1 MRHIVHFAIAVAATI
16 GLVACMG
23 DNPPSTTA
31 ATISPN
37 PAVATATSA
46 TSATTSWR
54 SRFSLNLKKSEGGT
68 ACRSTALDYYDFVL
82 TGDNLRMTSD
92 AGTRTEAVVQPDGSV
107 DHSFTSSMTG
117 TQLHI
122 SGSVRTRDFVITNA
136 VGCTFESVGQ

>member
-1 MRHIVHFAIAVAATI
+1 MRNIEHFAIAVAATI

-23 DNPPSTTA
+23 NNPPSTTA
-31 ATISPN
+31 AGISPN

-82 TGDNLRMTSD
+82 TGDHLRMTSNAGSRTD
-92 AGTRTEAVVQPDGSV
+92 AIVQPDGSV
-107 DHSFTSSMTG
+107 DHSFISSMTG
-117 TQLHI
+117 TQLHVT
-122 SGSVRTRDFVITNA
+122 GNVRTKDFLITNA